1 MSRPAKPKT
10 MRADFTAHLAVLV
23 ASGESDQWSK
33 YHDDPLAFF
42 DEVLGFAPWSKQE
55 EIAEAFSEG
64 EFTTVVSANG
74 VGKTKIAAALGL
86 WFWRTRA
93 PGCRVVLTSATAKHV
108 TKALWKETREL
119 YYDAKVPLGGTCA
132 RRPDTGLRDDE
143 GRELFGMTA
152 ETVESFQ
159 GIRARELAIIAD
171 ESSGID
177 DDIFGA
183 MLANLSG
190 SGKLLLIGNGMRS
203 TGYFAKTHHDPEVS
217 QRYRA
222 FQISAL
228 ESPNVVAGKIVVPG
242 LVTSEWCEDR
252 AREWGKNSPWYK
264 IRVEGKFVSLAE
276 GALFSPELVEEAEK
290 RWDRDPET
298 GKLITPAKGRLV
310 IGLDPAGASGTG
322 DESIFIPRRGQRVL
336 RIIAKRG
343 LNEDAH
349 VAMVLGIMTEE
360 HIESDATEL
369 PTVVVDRDGY
379 VGAKVYAALLVAS
392 ETRDG
397 KKLFIVIGVRGGDR
411 AMFKPQDVHMRRD
424 ELYFGLVEWLEGGG
438 AIPVDGKLEADLG
451 AIRTGETIRGLAKI
465 ISKEDLRVELGRS
478 PDRSDALALAAVETP
493 TWQPAASAPQRSVFE
508 DNKTTLGRGGT
519 FDPFRGEKTWRQ

>member
-1 MSRPAKPKT
+1 
-10 MRADFTAHLAVLV
+10 MRADLAAHGAAIL
-23 ASGESDQWSK
+23 ASGETDKWSK
-33 YHDDPLAFF
+33 YHDNPLRFF
-42 DEVLGFAPWSKQE
+42 DEVLGFVPWSKQE
-55 EIAEAFSEG
+55 EIAEAFCDG

-86 WFWRTRA
+86 WFWRTRG

-119 YYDAKVPLGGTCA
+119 YYGAKMPLGGTCA
-132 RRPDTGLRDDE
+132 RRADTGLRDDE

-203 TGYFAKTHHDPEVS
+203 TGYFAKTHHDPEVAP
-217 QRYRA
+217 RYA
-222 FQISAL
+222 KFQISAL
-228 ESPNVVAGKIVVPG
+228 ESPNVVAGKIVVQG
-242 LVTSEWCEDR
+242 LVTREWCDDR
-252 AREWGKNSPWYK
+252 AREWGKASPWYK

-276 GALFSPELVEEAEK
+276 GALFSPELIEEAEK
-290 RWDRDPET
+290 RWEAT
-298 GKLITPAKGRLV
+298 QAKGRLV

-322 DESIFIPRRGQRVL
+322 DESIFIPRRGLRAL

-343 LNEDAH
+343 LDEDAH
-349 VAMVLGIMTEE
+349 VAMVLGIIAEE
-360 HIESDATEL
+360 RVDSDATDL
-369 PTVVVDRDGY
+369 PIVNVDRDGY
-379 VGAKVYAALLVAS
+379 VGAKVYAALLAAS

-397 KKLFIVIGVRGGDR
+397 KKLFIVNGVRGGDR
-411 AMFKPQDVHMRRD
+411 AIFKPQDIHMRRD
-424 ELYFGLVEWLEGGG
+424 EIYFGLVEWLRDGG

-451 AIRTGETIRGLAKI
+451 AIRLDESIRGLAKI
-465 ISKEDLRVELGRS
+465 ISKEDLRAELGRS
-478 PDRSDALALAAVETP
+478 PDRSDALALASVEAP
-493 TWQPAASAPQRSVFE
+493 SWQPVARAPQQNVFE
-508 DNKTTLGRGGT
+508 ANTRNLGRGGN
-519 FDPFRGEKTWRQ
+519 FDPFRGEDAWRRR